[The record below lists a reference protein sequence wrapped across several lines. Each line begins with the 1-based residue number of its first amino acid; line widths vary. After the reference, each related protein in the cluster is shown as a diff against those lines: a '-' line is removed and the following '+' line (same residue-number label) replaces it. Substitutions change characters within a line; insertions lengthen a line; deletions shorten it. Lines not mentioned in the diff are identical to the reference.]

1 MSHEAIIQRLVY
13 PIINEAARCLD
24 EKVVESADDVDLAMV
39 FGTGFAP
46 FRGGPLRYA
55 DTVGIAK
62 IVETLDRL
70 SSESPRFAPCEALR
84 RRAASG
90 ERFHPAESWALDRIL
105 HPGAAGGRLTLKI
118 AINGAG
124 IAGPALAYWL
134 DRSGHEPTL
143 IEKAPNFAR
152 AAT

>member
-24 EKVVESADDVDLAMV
+24 EKIVESADDVDLAMV

-46 FRGGPLRYA
+46 FRGRSTAYA
-55 DTVGIAK
+55 DAVGIAK

-84 RRAASG
+84 RCAASG
-90 ERFHPAESWALDRIL
+90 ERFHPAES
-105 HPGAAGGRLTLKI
+105 
-118 AINGAG
+118 
-124 IAGPALAYWL
+124 
-134 DRSGHEPTL
+134 
-143 IEKAPNFAR
+143 
-152 AAT
+152 